1 MDVVHPGKGFTT
13 SCRHH
18 FHENCIVTWFL
29 ESNVCP
35 VCRADQDNKFVTF
48 KKQVQ
53 ERTAEMYMEVI
64 EGLEEDLIL
73 ARRRRAQRAE

>member
-1 MDVVHPGKGFTT
+1 MDVIHHGKGFTT

-18 FHENCIVTWFL
+18 FHENCLVTWFL

-35 VCRADQDNKFVTF
+35 VCRASQDNKYVTF
-48 KKQVQ
+48 KRQVQ

-64 EGLEEDLIL
+64 EGLEEDLMR